1 MCAKKDILYYKGS
14 KKMDLRILKTQ
25 NTRDASNQKNWG
37 LSQLIEIILLQNA
50 EANRK
55 NSTFKMKTKLIFIF
69 LTMFVFSLNFL
80 TAQTWNYFKYQTFTQ
95 LANTGTNY
103 QVRFTVH
110 YGNGTDSGENVYLNS
125 KCRTDFGD
133 LRFFEGATELDY
145 WMESKTDSDYAVFWV
160 EIAGDL
166 STANRTVTL
175 KYGNSSATTTSNGPN
190 TFIFFDDFSNGLN
203 KWTKEKGAANISI
216 PSGQNYVRCSGSD
229 HTVLGSSAT
238 YTGFANN
245 AVEYRY
251 LLATDAICE
260 VGIRG
265 DYTNNKGY
273 KGRSDARTVT
283 SGGSGILDAPY
294 QQPWNFLTDA
304 GEDFDRPTVN
314 VWHRGTFTAY
324 NSNLKLYRDGILKRS
339 STLGTYTTAGEISL
353 QNCYGSYTD
362 YDWVAVRKFA
372 GSEPTRGNWGGGNV
386 WQYTK
391 AQTINLLANTGTNYQ
406 VRFTVHYG
414 NGTDS
419 GENVYLNSKCRTDFG
434 DIRFF
439 EGATEL
445 DYWMES
451 KTDSDNAVFWVEIA
465 GDLSTADRTV
475 TLKYGN
481 SFATTTS
488 NGPNTFI
495 FFDDFSNGL
504 SKWTQEVTYGTIS
517 IPSGQNYVRCGGGT
531 TTASPYGHTVLGS
544 SATYTGFANNA
555 VEYRYLLATDAICE
569 VGIRGNYTN
578 NTGYMGRS
586 DARTSQGGSSILT
599 KPYYDG
605 WVMLTDAVPDGDVP
619 SVGTWYRGTFTAYNS
634 NLKLYRDGILKR
646 SSTQGTYTTAGEI
659 SLQNCYG
666 DHTDYDWVAVR
677 KFADSEPTRGSWGS
691 EQSLNNPLI
700 EVSTTSLTNFTY
712 VHGSGPSPIQ
722 DFTVSGSVLSA
733 NISIDA
739 PADFEISLQPGAN
752 FTAQDPIV
760 LSQSKGVI
768 IPITIYVRL
777 KAGLNNGTYTE
788 NINITSTGATDKSIS
803 CAGVVTA
810 NYPEN
815 TPVEE
820 NGVTITVSGGDANK
834 GSGTIPE
841 ISNPNITEYLGFTF
855 LLDDNINDWQI
866 KMETS
871 YTYGAYYQNNNWI
884 LGNRDEEYIVF
895 DVYFSK
901 GKGDVEI
908 PVILSNLDPTLPV
921 ELSAFT
927 LNLNSQHGVNVM
939 WATQSETGLNGFYVY
954 RGIVDDLSQAVIV
967 SPLIQGTNTSQLHVY
982 MFTDKEMNEPGIY
995 YYWLEAQDYDGFVTY
1010 YGSRSIVYENGN
1022 SGTPEIPLVTGIR
1035 SLFPNPFNPVA
1046 TIMYELSQPAE
1057 VKINIYNTRG
1067 QLVHNFALGQ
1077 KERGSYK
1084 LLWEG
1089 DDNYGNPCGNGI
1101 YYIRMQAGKE
1111 ISIKKAI
1118 LMK

>member
-1 MCAKKDILYYKGS
+1 MDRRTS
-14 KKMDLRILKTQ
+14 KTL
-25 NTRDASNQKNWG
+25 NTSYHQNWG
-37 LSQLIEIILLQNA
+37 LKYLREIVLLQDA
-50 EANRK
+50 KENRK
-55 NSTFKMKTKLIFIF
+55 NSTFRMKTKLIFIF
-69 LTMFVFSLNFL
+69 LTMLVFSLNFL

-95 LANTGTNY
+95 LADTGTNY

-110 YGNGTDSGENVYLNS
+110 YGNGTDNGENVYLNS
-125 KCRTDFGD
+125 NCRTDFGD

-145 WMESKTDSDYAVFWV
+145 WMESKTDSDNAVFWV

-175 KYGNSSATTTSNGPN
+175 KYGNSSAATTSNGPN
-190 TFIFFDDFSNGLN
+190 TFIFFDDFSNGLS
-203 KWTKEKGAANISI
+203 KWAQEVISGTISI
-216 PSGQNYVRCSGSD
+216 PSGENFVRCGGGTSVSPWG

-238 YTGFANN
+238 YSGFANN

-251 LLATDAICE
+251 LVATDAICE

-265 DYTNNKGY
+265 NYTNNTGY
-273 KGRSDARTVT
+273 KGRSDARKYNY
-283 SGGSGILDAPY
+283 GGSGILDSPY
-294 QQPWNFLTDA
+294 QSPWNFLSDA
-304 GEDFDRPTVN
+304 GEDLDPPTVN
-314 VWHRGTFTAY
+314 VWYRGTFTAY
-324 NSNLKLYRDGILKRS
+324 NSNLKLYRNGILKRS

-353 QNCYGSYTD
+353 QNHEGDHTD

-372 GSEPTRGNWGGGNV
+372 GSEPARGNWGGGNF
-386 WQYTK
+386 WQYAK

-419 GENVYLNSKCRTDFG
+419 GENVYLNSNCRTDFG
-434 DIRFF
+434 DLRFF
-439 EGATEL
+439 EEKTEL
-445 DYWMES
+445 DYWMET

-465 GDLSTADRTV
+465 GDLSTADRTI

-481 SFATTTS
+481 SSATTTS

-504 SKWTQEVTYGTIS
+504 SKWTQEVTYGIIS
-517 IPSGQNYVRCGGGT
+517 IPSGENYVRCEGGVHD
-531 TTASPYGHTVLGS
+531 SPHGHTVLGS

-555 VEYRYLLATDAICE
+555 IEYKYRLATDTICE
-569 VGIRGNYTN
+569 VGIRGDETN
-578 NTGYMGRS
+578 SKGYKGRS
-586 DARTSQGGSSILT
+586 DARAGEGSSILT
-599 KPYYDG
+599 PPYLG
-605 WVMLTDAVPDGDVP
+605 WDFLSDAVADGSAP
-619 SVGTWYRGTFTAYNS
+619 SINTWYRGTFTAYNS
-634 NLKLYRDGILKR
+634 NLKLYRDGVLKR

-659 SLQNCYG
+659 SLQNHYG
-666 DHTDYDWVAVR
+666 SYTDYDWVAVR

-722 DFTVSGSVLSA
+722 DFTVTGSDLSA
-733 NISIDA
+733 DISIDA
-739 PADFEISLQPGAN
+739 PSDFEISLQPGAN

-788 NINITSTGATDKSIS
+788 DINITSTGATDKSIS

-810 NYPEN
+810 NYPED

-841 ISNPNITEYLGFTF
+841 IPNPNITEYLGFTF
-855 LLDDNINDWQI
+855 LLDDSINDWQI

-871 YTYGAYYQNNNWI
+871 YTYGAYYQNNNWS
-884 LGNRDEEYIVF
+884 LGNRDGDYIVF
-895 DVYFSK
+895 DIYFSK

-908 PVILSNLDPTLPV
+908 PVILSDLDPTLPV

-927 LNLNSQHGVNVM
+927 LNLNYQHGVNVM

-1057 VKINIYNTRG
+1057 VKIDIYNTRG
-1067 QLVHNFALGQ
+1067 QVVHNFALGQ